1 MFYTLVKNTVG
12 LYVKLVY
19 RHKIYGLEHFPK
31 GGGIVAGNHASYLDP
46 PLISISCPG
55 QVHFL
60 ARGSLFNFGPF
71 GWLIRKLNTHP
82 VTKGKENLSTI
93 KLTVDLIME
102 GKKVLIFPEGT
113 RTPDGTLQPGQA
125 GVGMLVM
132 RTHCQVIPVY
142 VHGSYTIWGKG
153 RRPRLWGKTACVFG
167 TPLKFSSAEEGGS
180 KKEAQGKIVDEIMV
194 AIAKLR
200 DWYLDGRKGPV
211 P

>member
-1 MFYTLVKNTVG
+1 MFYSLVKNTVG
-12 LYVKLVY
+12 LYVRLVY
-19 RHKIYGLEHFPK
+19 RHKIYGVEHFPK
-31 GGGIVAGNHASYLDP
+31 GGGIIAGNHASYLDP

-82 VTKGKENLSTI
+82 VTKGKENLGTI

-113 RTPDGTLQPGQA
+113 RSPDGHLRAGQA

-132 RTHCQVIPVY
+132 RTKCQVIPVY
-142 VHGSYTIWGKG
+142 VHGSYDIWGKG

-167 TPLKFSSAEEGGS
+167 TPLDFSKWDESVS
-180 KKEAQGKIVDEIMV
+180 KKEAQGKIVDEIM
-194 AIAKLR
+194 AKIAGLR
-200 DWYLDGRKGPV
+200 DWYLWDRKGSP